1 MFVDTVGPADKYEDK
16 LSKIFPGI
24 NVTVRPKADALFPIV
39 SAASICAKVSH
50 QKTPFATPF
59 HYIVKEGK
67 LPVLQMA
74 VDACL
79 GKVDRS
85 SENEYHHGT
94 VGTIYPTIHLLLT
107 FSTLYLWLNLR
118 RPGGQRPRC
127 PTLELC
133 RGAGRGGSRLRL
145 RIPQWYQ
152 QPPRWFPMCHS
163 SSHISTRVTNELTLS
178 PIFYRLSFQTPK
190 RKPGF
195 SGILT
200 PCLDTLSLFDLAGA
214 LPKL

>member
-59 HYIVKEGK
+59 HHIVKEGK

-74 VDACL
+74 VDACLGAGSL

-107 FSTLYLWLNLR
+107 FSTLYLW
-118 RPGGQRPRC
+118 PF
-127 PTLELC
+127 
-133 RGAGRGGSRLRL
+133 
-145 RIPQWYQ
+145 
-152 QPPRWFPMCHS
+152 RWPE
-163 SSHISTRVTNELTLS
+163 TTLS
-178 PIFYRLSFQTPK
+178 
-190 RKPGF
+190 
-195 SGILT
+195 
-200 PCLDTLSLFDLAGA
+200 DTGA
-214 LPKL
+214 LQRSWERWIQTTAQDTPMVSAASAMVPHVPFELSY